1 MRKVNPENLCLII
14 KMSNKIV
21 CPHGLVTQIAY
32 LFEKK
37 SVNLFCFEI
46 NSVEDY
52 HHQKISFS
60 EWYSNMRLTFVF
72 LNNNID
78 KAIKKISKFL

>member
-1 MRKVNPENLCLII
+1 
-14 KMSNKIV
+14 MSNKIV

-52 HHQKISFS
+52 HHQKKDHKQQ
-60 EWYSNMRLTFVF
+60 EL
-72 LNNNID
+72 L
-78 KAIKKISKFL
+78 KPKKLSKNVCRILLKIP